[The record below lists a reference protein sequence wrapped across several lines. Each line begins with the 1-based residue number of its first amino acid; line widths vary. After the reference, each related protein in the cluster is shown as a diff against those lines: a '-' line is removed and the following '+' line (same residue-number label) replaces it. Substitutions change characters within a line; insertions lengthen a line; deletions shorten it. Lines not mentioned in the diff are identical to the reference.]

1 MKYLRLKCF
10 REDIIGMKYNKK
22 NITKKIEKMF
32 PKEIWVR
39 KLVWKNN
46 VEQYYYFLKFS
57 VRKGIFNI
65 YIISEENEE
74 LYITQLFSSDNNPEI
89 LKEKWFKS
97 EPDEKKKVE
106 IIQSRCKF
114 SWELCQRR
122 KL

>member
-1 MKYLRLKCF
+1 
-10 REDIIGMKYNKK
+10 
-22 NITKKIEKMF
+22 MF

>member
-10 REDIIGMKYNKK
+10 WEDIIGMKYNKK